1 MSRVA
6 RSARVASRQ
15 RTEAVSGDKTIA
27 QAEAGELYLIDA
39 SAASTN
45 FTITLPTCQEGAY
58 FTFLLVADSHS
69 ASQVLIDA
77 GTGVTIKG
85 KTVVLPPGTTAS
97 DAQHV
102 VMAAHSNQKI
112 GFNDS
117 AKIGDIIEL
126 VSDGSNWFIVKAH
139 SSLAFITSF

>member
-15 RTEAVSGDKTIA
+15 RTEAVSGNKTIA
-27 QAEAGELYLIDA
+27 KAEAGELYLVDA
-39 SAASTN
+39 SGASTN
-45 FTITLPTCQEGAY
+45 FTITLPTCEEGAY

-69 ASQVLIDA
+69 ASQVLLDA
-77 GTGVTIKG
+77 GAGVTIKG
-85 KTVVLPPGTTAS
+85 KTIVFPAGTTAS

-102 VMAAHSNQKI
+102 VMAAHSNQKL
-112 GFNDS
+112 GFGDS
-117 AKIGDIIEL
+117 AKIGDIVEL

-139 SSLAFITSF
+139 ASVAFVTSF

>member
-15 RTEAVSGDKTIA
+15 RTETVTGDKTI
-27 QAEAGELYLIDA
+27 QSAETGELYLIDA

-85 KTVVLPPGTTAS
+85 MVIS
-97 DAQHV
+97 Q
-102 VMAAHSNQKI
+102 AAGGADTKAVHSNQKI

-117 AKIGDIIEL
+117 AKIGDIVEL
-126 VSDGSNWFIVKAH
+126 VSDGSNWFIVRAE
-139 SSLAFITSF
+139 SATTFITSF